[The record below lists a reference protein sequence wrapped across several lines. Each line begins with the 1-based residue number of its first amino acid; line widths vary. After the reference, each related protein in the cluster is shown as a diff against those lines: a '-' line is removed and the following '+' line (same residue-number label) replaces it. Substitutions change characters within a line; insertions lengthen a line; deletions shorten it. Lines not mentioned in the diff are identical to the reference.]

1 MHDYAG
7 SGVDFEALAIIEP
20 GAASGQRW
28 YAFPELRP
36 DEVVAFRTYDSD
48 LVADAST
55 YFTPHSAFRDAEVEI
70 GRPARQSIELP
81 RHLPLLL
88 RARRAD
94 RVDRGRLL
102 QRVGEAGSLP

>member
-1 MHDYAG
+1 MPSWCTTTPG

-20 GAASGQRW
+20 GAASAQRW

-70 GRPARQSIELP
+70 GRPARQSIEL
-81 RHLPLLL
+81 
-88 RARRAD
+88 RATC
-94 RVDRGRLL
+94 LYF
-102 QRVGEAGSLP
+102 